1 MKTLHIINLSVAL
14 MAIGVFYGCCNRNPK
29 KDVHAEE
36 PSTET
41 YFTAIDKY
49 LTEEIGSK
57 YLQGEVCI
65 PFHPYVE
72 VDESNGDDIL
82 VWGDFWVVNYTVS
95 GDTLKTVSGGDHP
108 GKMHVRQ
115 TPEGH
120 FEVTSFEAVGE
131 GSEMEP
137 SARRIFGEHFDAFLK
152 SNSDEKHRENI
163 RMDAV
168 AAYVRDHQ
176 LPVKL
181 VKDYGWPEV
190 MIPVAE

>member
-1 MKTLHIINLSVAL
+1 MKTLHIINLTVVL
-14 MAIGVFYGCCNRNPK
+14 LAIVFISGCCNRNTK
-29 KDVHAEE
+29 KDVPSEE
-36 PSTET
+36 PATET
-41 YFTAIDKY
+41 FFTAIDKY

-82 VWGDFWVVNYTVS
+82 VWGDFWVMNYSVS

-120 FEVTSFEAVGE
+120 FEVTSFEVVGD

-137 SARRIFGEHFDAFLK
+137 SARRIFGEHFDAFQK
-152 SNSDEKHRENI
+152 SNSDEKLRENV

-168 AAYVRDHQ
+168 AGYVRDHQ
-176 LPVKL
+176 LPVKF
-181 VKDYGWPEV
+181 VKDYGWPEIR
-190 MIPVAE
+190 IPVAE